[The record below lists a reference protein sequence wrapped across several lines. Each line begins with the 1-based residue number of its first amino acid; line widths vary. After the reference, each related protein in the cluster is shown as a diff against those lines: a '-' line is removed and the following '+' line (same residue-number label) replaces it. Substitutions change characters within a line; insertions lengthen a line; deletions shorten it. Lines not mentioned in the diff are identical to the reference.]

1 MKTKKITVIGSEKPI
16 EITFR
21 AVDKKDIKEELV
33 CDKICPIKNICEKL
47 IDPDCINNPEHSF
60 NSFCCSVGFLYDKP
74 YSWAEIENDRES
86 WIESMK
92 IMKEN
97 PSIALGSLPY
107 PPKREI
113 DVVLVPEITEEEAIN
128 LIGLKDV

>member
-1 MKTKKITVIGSEKPI
+1 MKTKKVTVIGSEKPI

-47 IDPDCINNPEHSF
+47 IDLDNINEPIRNF
-60 NSFCCSVGFLYDKP
+60 KSFCFDVDFCNLP
-74 YSWAEIENDRES
+74 YSPE
-86 WIESMK
+86 
-92 IMKEN
+92 
-97 PSIALGSLPY
+97 
-107 PPKREI
+107 REI